1 MRPRA
6 RLTFF
11 AQWPILSFMTAILLS
26 GGMDSTTLLWW
37 LKARQ
42 QGPIYA
48 ISIDYGQR
56 HRIEL
61 ECAARLACH
70 AEVAAHEMLALDL
83 AALGG
88 NPLTDPTVDV
98 PTAES
103 KRQRDTV
110 VPFRNMLFATL
121 AAAYCA
127 TKGIVDLYMAPV
139 KDDYAAYRD
148 CRRPFYDSLEQSLR
162 LGAAHDAPWA
172 IHTPFVKLWKRD
184 IVALGLKL
192 GVPYGET
199 HTCYEGLRPAC
210 GLCDACCERLAAFAA
225 NRACDPLAY
234 AAGEQTP

>member
-1 MRPRA
+1 M
-6 RLTFF
+6 T
-11 AQWPILSFMTAILLS
+11 TAILLS

-37 LKARQ
+37 LKAQ
-42 QGPIYA
+42 KQGPIYA
-48 ISIDYGQR
+48 LSIDYGQR
-56 HRIEL
+56 HRVEL
-61 ECAARLACH
+61 ECAARLARR
-70 AEVAAHEMLALDL
+70 AEVAAHETLSLDL
-83 AALGG
+83 STLGG
-88 NPLTDPTVDV
+88 NPLTDPTLDV

-148 CRRPFYDSLEQSLR
+148 CRRPFYDSLAQSLC
-162 LGAAHDAPWA
+162 LGAADDEPWA
-172 IHTPFVKLWKRD
+172 IHTPFVELWKRD
-184 IVALGLKL
+184 VVALGLKL

-225 NRACDPLAY
+225 NRVCDPLAY
-234 AAGEQTP
+234 AASEETP

>member
-1 MRPRA
+1 
-6 RLTFF
+6 
-11 AQWPILSFMTAILLS
+11 MTAILLS

-42 QGPIYA
+42 QGPIHA

-61 ECAARLACH
+61 ECAARLARR
-70 AEVAAHEMLALDL
+70 AEVAAHETLALDL

-88 NPLTDPTVDV
+88 NPLTDPTLDV
-98 PTAES
+98 PAAES

-127 TKGIVDLYMAPV
+127 TKGISDLYMAPV

-148 CRRPFYDSLEQSLR
+148 CRRPFYDSLAQSLR
-162 LGAAHDAPWA
+162 LGAADDAPWA

-184 IVALGLKL
+184 IVAIGLKL

-210 GLCDACCERLAAFAA
+210 GLCDACCERRAAFAA

-234 AAGEQTP
+234 AAGERTL